1 MITSEETEL
10 SALNRENMTSMDT
23 TTRSKAGDHVN
34 GTAPPGELLSEST
47 TKGGRSKGSTIE
59 CKDDFQLCFLQA
71 KNYVS
76 TEYNKLQVET
86 EPGKC
91 MKKGVINES
100 TKQNSS
106 DRRCIINMSQLY
118 LHHRIEPKE
127 VQPWEPDLWD
137 IIIIHRELIR
147 IAGLMLCILNNEKS
161 S

>member
-10 SALNRENMTSMDT
+10 SALTGENMTSMDMMK
-23 TTRSKAGDHVN
+23 RYKAGN
-34 GTAPPGELLSEST
+34 SASGTAPPGELLSELA
-47 TKGGRSKGSTIE
+47 TKGGRPKGSTNE

-127 VQPWEPDLWD
+127 VQPYGN
-137 IIIIHRELIR
+137 LIY
-147 IAGLMLCILNNEKS
+147 GIL
-161 S
+161 